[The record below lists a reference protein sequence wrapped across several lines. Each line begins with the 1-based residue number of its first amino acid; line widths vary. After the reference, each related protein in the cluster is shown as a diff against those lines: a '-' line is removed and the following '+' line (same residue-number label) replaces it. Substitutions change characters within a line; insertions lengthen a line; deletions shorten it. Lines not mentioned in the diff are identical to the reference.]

1 VILSQLLAVLR
12 YEFRM
17 HWRRRPLIV
26 MTFSLIVMNVF
37 MLLLG
42 KDGIDRVLASASASA
57 NQLLDLVPLLL
68 NVTYVVILAFFVPL
82 SADAVPIDTQLG
94 TRELLNVLPLKSHT
108 YLFGKFLGMALS
120 LMLAVTIGVAV
131 MAVGAALVFGPYDFG
146 KLVRMLLLALF
157 PLAIFNAGISMLL
170 GATQPSRRRAA
181 LIGGAFA
188 IWCFVLFASMLT
200 ATIKNEALTVLDFAN
215 PVRPPIYRYFFANS
229 AQTVSDGDLALTLL
243 IGGLQLLILGGL
255 TLAWSRYQDVRR

>member
-1 VILSQLLAVLR
+1 MDFSQLLAVLR

-26 MTFSLIVMNVF
+26 MTLSLVVMNVF
-37 MLLLG
+37 ILLIG
-42 KDGIDRVLASASASA
+42 KEGFDRVLAGAPT
-57 NQLLDLVPLLL
+57 NELVDLVPLLL

-82 SADAVPIDTQLG
+82 SADAVPIDAQLG
-94 TRELLNVLPLKSHT
+94 TRELLDALPLKAHT
-108 YLFGKFLGMALS
+108 YLAGKFMGMALS
-120 LMLAVTIGVAV
+120 LMLAVIIGIAV

-157 PLAIFNAGISMLL
+157 PLTLFNGGISMLL

-188 IWCFVLFASMLT
+188 IWCFVLFASMIN
-200 ATIKNEALTVLDFAN
+200 AAINNEALTALDFAN
-215 PVRPPIYRYFFANS
+215 PVRPVMYRYFFANG
-229 AQTVSDGDLALTLL
+229 AQMMTDGHLMLTLAV
-243 IGGLQLLILGGL
+243 GFLQLFVLGGL
-255 TLAWSRYQDVRR
+255 VLAWFRYQDARR